1 MMTLTQELVVPTNV
15 VSTSTTYED
24 FTTSLGVLNEK
35 KI

>member
-1 MMTLTQELVVPTNV
+1 MTSTQKLVVPANV
-15 VSTSTTYED
+15 VLTSTTYED